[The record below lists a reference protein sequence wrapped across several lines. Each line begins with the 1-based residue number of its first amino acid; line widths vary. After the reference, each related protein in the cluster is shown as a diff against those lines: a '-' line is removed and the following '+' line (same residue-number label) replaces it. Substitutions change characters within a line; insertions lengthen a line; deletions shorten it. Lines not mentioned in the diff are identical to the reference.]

1 MGREVGLVGRQSELA
16 RLARLLSDDS
26 ERAVVVSG
34 ESGVG
39 KTALIEQV
47 CASAMAEGWQVVRV
61 LGVEA
66 EEPFALGGLN
76 QLVLGLPQFVPE
88 LEESDRA
95 VLAPVFGGAPD
106 SAVSVLPLTAAL
118 LNLLAVAAGSKPVL
132 LVADDVQWLD
142 SVSAEVF
149 GAVGRRLRNP
159 RIAILA
165 GRRVPHPSAFSGTG
179 WSEFHLDPLDNRDA
193 KRLLEL
199 AGIPLTASARA
210 AVLTAAAGNPLALTE
225 LPRFA
230 DHIDLGG
237 GAMPLTD
244 RLLAAFGGRLE
255 QLDAA
260 VRAEL
265 LRAALDGIAGSAAS
279 ANRARYVMRNVAT
292 AVAEGLLVADPLG
305 EIVFRHP
312 LVPAAVVHQASP
324 DERRDA
330 HRDLAGLYDDVLV
343 RRASHLAAAATKPD
357 QEVAELL
364 GQAAQLSQR
373 RGGLPAAVEWLR
385 QAAELSAEPD
395 RKTAFLAEA
404 VFAATRAGR
413 SGEARELLDGAETDT
428 AEWALEALSDCYR
441 AFHVDGEVFP
451 THRRLMEVLTRVDAI
466 EDMTLN
472 RLVNLLLSVTGYA
485 DDERLRELT
494 NACLQPLQS
503 RLAAVVLLYQSGV
516 DDIPGTAN
524 AIRTTLG
531 DYVGILSQLP
541 SRWVLMMSY
550 PAYCIDAMAEFRAP
564 LQLAFTQLSEHG
576 ASIDAIEGGRIVLLD
591 LIATGRWEQAQ
602 EVAARCQ
609 EMARQDQG
617 SELLRYLCLADVGL
631 LAANRGDLETARCNA
646 AEVTAW
652 SKPRGLGYLLGLA
665 DRIAVRAALAEADY
679 ETAYQAAIKIGQPG
693 QFPRHNIPVGDD
705 MLDFV
710 EAAVRT
716 GRLAE
721 ARAHAAEAVRLNLA
735 EISPRVAALTLA
747 ISAMSAPDTEA
758 DDLFTSAL
766 THPGIAEFP
775 FDYARIAL
783 AQGMWRRRHLRH
795 TAARAAL
802 GLAAEGFD
810 RLGARPWADRARA
823 ELNAAGVPVTRA
835 LGEPVTLSA
844 QERRIADLAAGGRTS
859 RQIAAQ
865 LSLAPRTVE
874 AHLYRV
880 FRKLGITKRIA
891 LSTALHQH
899 DSQHARGSTPVADA

>member
-1 MGREVGLVGRQSELA
+1 MAREVGLVGRQSELA
-16 RLARLLSDDS
+16 KLARLLSDDC

-34 ESGVG
+34 EPGVG

-47 CASAMAEGWQVVRV
+47 CASAVAEGWQVVRV

-76 QLVLGLPQFVPE
+76 QLMLGLPEFVPD

-95 VLAPVFGGAPD
+95 VLAPVFGGDPD

-118 LNLLAVAAGSKPVL
+118 LNLLAVAARSKPVL

-142 SVSAEVF
+142 SVSAEVL

-179 WSEFHLDPLDNRDA
+179 WSEFHLDPLDDRDA

-210 AVLTAAAGNPLALTE
+210 AVLAAAAGNPLALAE

-230 DHIDLGG
+230 GRIEY
-237 GAMPLTD
+237 GAALPLTD
-244 RLLAAFGGRLE
+244 RLVAVFGGRLE
-255 QLDAA
+255 QLDAD
-260 VRAEL
+260 VRGSL
-265 LRAALDGIAGSAAS
+265 LRAALDGNAGAAAS
-279 ANRARYVMRNVAT
+279 ADRARYLIQNVEP
-292 AVAEGLLVADPLG
+292 AVAAGLLVVDPLG
-305 EIVFRHP
+305 QVVFRHP
-312 LVPAAVVHQASP
+312 LVRAAVIHQADP
-324 DERRDA
+324 KERRDA
-330 HRDLAGLYDDVLV
+330 HRDLAELYPDVLV
-343 RRASHLAAAATKPD
+343 RRASHLAAALTGPD
-357 QEVAELL
+357 QDVAELL
-364 GQAAQLSQR
+364 GEAAQLSLR

-385 QAAELSAEPD
+385 QASELSTESH
-395 RKTAFLAEA
+395 RRTAFLAEA

-413 SGEARELLDGAETDT
+413 IGEARELLDNTATDT
-428 AEWALEALSDCYR
+428 TEWALEALSDCYR
-441 AFHVDGEVFP
+441 AVHADGEVIS
-451 THRRLMEVLTRVDAI
+451 THRRLLEVLSRADAI
-466 EDMTLN
+466 GDMTLN

-485 DDERLRELT
+485 DDERLWELT

-503 RLAAVVLLYQSGV
+503 RLAAVVMLYQSGV
-516 DDIPGTAN
+516 DDIAGTAN

-531 DYVGILSQLP
+531 DYVGIQSQLP

-564 LQLAFTQLSEHG
+564 LQLAFTQLSGHG
-576 ASIDAIEGGRIVLLD
+576 ASIDAIEGGRVVLLD
-591 LIATGRWEQAQ
+591 LMATGNWDEAEQVGAT
-602 EVAARCQ
+602 CL
-609 EMARQDQG
+609 EMASQIQG
-617 SELLRYLCLADVGL
+617 SELIRHTILADLGV
-631 LAANRGDLETARCNA
+631 LAASRGDLETARCNA

-652 SKPRGLGYLLGLA
+652 SNPRGLGYLLGLA

-679 ETAYQAAIKIGQPG
+679 ETAYQAAIRIGQPG
-693 QFPRHNIPVGDD
+693 QFPRHNVPVGDD
-705 MLDFV
+705 MLDFI

-721 ARAHAAEAVRLNLA
+721 AREHTEQAVRLHLA
-735 EISPRVAALTLA
+735 EVSPRVAALVSA
-747 ISAMSAPDTEA
+747 ISAMTAPDSEA
-758 DDLFTSAL
+758 GELYAAAL
-766 THPGIAEFP
+766 AHPGAAERP
-775 FDYARIAL
+775 FEYFRIVL
-783 AQGMWRRRHLRH
+783 AQGMWLRRRLRH
-795 TAARAAL
+795 AAARACL
-802 GLAAEGFD
+802 ESAAEGFD

-823 ELNAAGVPVTRA
+823 ELKAAGVPAKRA

-844 QERRIADLAAGGRTS
+844 QERRIADLAADGKTS

-891 LSTALHQH
+891 LSNALDQH
-899 DSQHARGSTPVADA
+899 DSNHPRGSTPVTEA